1 MGVILGALV
10 VGIACGLSVGTV
22 EGLTVG
28 VYVETPFGVVA
39 EEEEI
44 SVEVLVG
51 ALVESAL
58 CKDVDKTR
66 KKYVSHKKKKSVQTT
81 MNYNS

>member
-10 VGIACGLSVGTV
+10 VGIAAWLSLGTV
-22 EGLTVG
+22 EGFTVG
-28 VYVETPFGVVA
+28 VYVGTSLGVVA
-39 EEEEI
+39 EEEK